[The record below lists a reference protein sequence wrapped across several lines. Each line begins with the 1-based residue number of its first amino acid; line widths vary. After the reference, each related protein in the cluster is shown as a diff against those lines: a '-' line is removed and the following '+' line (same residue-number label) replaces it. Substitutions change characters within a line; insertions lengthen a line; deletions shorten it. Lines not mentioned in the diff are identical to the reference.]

1 MKKIEFIW
9 RHLLFECI
17 EKRNIRFRQQDL
29 AKLFAISSSTV
40 NLALSPLRKL
50 GAVKIGGRGF
60 EITDYEKILYHWA
73 NHRNLSEQIALRMRV
88 SLPIHEIEG
97 LLPEGSIP
105 TAYTR
110 VREIFSEPPADY
122 DKVYCY
128 HKYPE
133 EIVTRFEGEKSK
145 GSDNLFILQED
156 PEMHRYGNNITLAQ
170 VFVDLW
176 NMTDWYAKDFST
188 LVKRRIDEL
197 LS

>member
-17 EKRNIRFRQQDL
+17 EKRNIFFRQQDL
-29 AKLFAISSSTV
+29 AVAFGISSSTV
-40 NLALSPLRKL
+40 SLALSPLRKL

-73 NHRNLSEQIALRMRV
+73 NNRNLSAQIAIQMSI
-88 SLPIHEIEG
+88 SLPISEIEG

-110 VREIFSEPPADY
+110 VREIFVEAPSDY

-128 HKYPE
+128 HNNPK
-133 EIVTRFEGEKSK
+133 IVADRFEGEKTG
-145 GSDNLFILQED
+145 GSDNLFVLRED

-170 VFVDLW
+170 LFIDLW
-176 NMTDWYAKDFST
+176 NMTDWYAKDFSN
-188 LVKRRIDEL
+188 LIKRRIDEL